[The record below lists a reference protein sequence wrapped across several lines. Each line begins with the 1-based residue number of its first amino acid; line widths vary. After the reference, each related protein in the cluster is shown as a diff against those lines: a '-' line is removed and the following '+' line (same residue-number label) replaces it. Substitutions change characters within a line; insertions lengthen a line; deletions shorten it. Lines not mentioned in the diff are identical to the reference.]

1 MYNRFFD
8 YVLLLLKKIFSRSP
22 VSGLRSSPMLLS
34 FPPYNPRV
42 KEENGK
48 EYIFDP
54 LRKQWVR
61 LTPEEWVRQHFINYL
76 VEVLDYPAKLIAIE
90 KQIHMGELQKRFDIL
105 VYKNDKPWMIVECKE
120 QQAKLNDTVL
130 TQVFQY
136 QSVIG
141 AEYIVLTNG
150 EETFCGKVVN
160 GTIHSVTAV
169 PPYKKSGSI

>member
-1 MYNRFFD
+1 
-8 YVLLLLKKIFSRSP
+8 
-22 VSGLRSSPMLLS
+22 
-34 FPPYNPRV
+34 
-42 KEENGK
+42 
-48 EYIFDP
+48 
-54 LRKQWVR
+54 
-61 LTPEEWVRQHFINYL
+61 
-76 VEVLDYPAKLIAIE
+76 
-90 KQIHMGELQKRFDIL
+90 MGELQKRFDIL

-141 AEYIVLTNG
+141 AEYIVVTNG